1 MPRRAWIF
9 YPFFKEETLAP
20 PPQKN
25 QILLRPSTTGDN
37 LQKNS
42 LLKR

>member
-25 QILLRPSTTGDN
+25 QILLHLPAKEGCSAKE
-37 LQKNS
+37 LFA
-42 LLKR
+42 

>member
-25 QILLRPSTTGDN
+25 QILLRPTAAGGN
-37 LQKNS
+37 RAKELFA
-42 LLKR
+42 